1 MVLNSH
7 IHVVVKT
14 EFMDKLK
21 NRAKEKMMTVSEYC
35 RLKLQV
41 DSQLDRIEEKLDNIL
56 KNGIK
61 QDD

>member
-14 EFMDKLK
+14 EFMNKLK

-41 DSQLDRIEEKLDNIL
+41 DSQLYRIEEKLNQL
-56 KNGIK
+56 LGNENK
-61 QDD
+61 QDN